1 LSRLELAG
9 LTKSFGATQAL
20 LGVDLAAERGEV
32 HALIGENGAGKSTL
46 LGILSGALR
55 PDAGTMRLDGRPY
68 RPANPQDA
76 GAHGVAVIHQ
86 ELSLCDHLSVAE
98 NVLLGIEPR
107 RAGWL
112 DRRAAHRRTLDV
124 LSSFPHAAIDSD
136 RRAGELPVASR
147 QLVEIARA
155 LARDASVLLM
165 DEPTSSLARDDVQG
179 LFACIGRLRSA
190 GATVVYVSHF
200 LEEVREIADRF
211 TVLRD
216 GRSVK
221 TGAIAD
227 VADVDLISAMVGRR
241 IEQVYPPR
249 AASAPG
255 ETLLSARSLAA
266 PPSVHDATLELR
278 RGEVLGIAGL
288 VGAGRTEL
296 VRALTGLAPLRA
308 GELSIRGERV
318 PLDEGAPDRLRRG
331 IGYLAEERKAE
342 GLAMGLSVADNVTMT
357 NFETCARGGW
367 LDLDAQSEQAAAAIR
382 RAAVKGAPRTRVG
395 ALSGGNQQKVALA
408 RLLHQDAEIALLDEP
423 TRGVDVGS
431 KTQIYDSIDA
441 LRAAGKAVLM
451 VSSYLPELLG
461 VCDRLAVMRK
471 GRLSPSRPVAEWTPE
486 SILEAAVAPS

>member
-9 LTKSFGATQAL
+9 LTKSFGATHAL
-20 LGVDLAAERGEV
+20 SGVDLAADGGEV

-68 RPANPQDA
+68 RPADRQDA
-76 GAHGVAVIHQ
+76 TRHGVAVIHQ

-98 NVLLGIEPR
+98 NVLLGIEIG

-112 DRRAAHRRTLDV
+112 DRSAARSRTRDV
-124 LSSFPHAAIDSD
+124 LSAFPHASIDPD
-136 RRAGELPVASR
+136 RRVSELPIASR

-155 LARDASVLLM
+155 LAREASVLLM
-165 DEPTSSLARDDVQG
+165 DEPTSSLPRDDVQG
-179 LFACIGRLRSA
+179 LFACIRRLRSA
-190 GATVVYVSHF
+190 GATVVCVSHF

-216 GRSVK
+216 GRSVAS
-221 TGAIAD
+221 GAIAD
-227 VADVDLISAMVGRR
+227 ATDQDLIAAMVGRR
-241 IEQVYPPR
+241 IEDIYPSHAP
-249 AASAPG
+249 AAPG
-255 ETLLSARSLAA
+255 DTLLSARSLAA

-296 VRALTGLAPLRA
+296 VRALSGLAPFRS
-308 GELSIRGERV
+308 GELAIRGERV
-318 PLDEGAPDRLRRG
+318 PLDERAPDRLRRG
-331 IGYLAEERKAE
+331 IGYLSEERKAE
-342 GLAMGLSVADNVTMT
+342 GLALGLSVADNVTMT
-357 NFETCARGGW
+357 NLDSCATGGW
-367 LDLDAQSEQAAAAIR
+367 LDIGAQSEQAAAAAR
-382 RAAVKGAPRTRVG
+382 RVSVKGAPRTRVG
-395 ALSGGNQQKVALA
+395 TLSGGNQQKVALA
-408 RLLHQDAEIALLDEP
+408 RLLHQGADIAFLDEP

-431 KTQIYDSIDA
+431 KAQIYEVIDA
-441 LRAAGKAVLM
+441 MRTGGKAVLM

-471 GRLSPSRPVAEWTPE
+471 GRLSPSRPVADWTPE